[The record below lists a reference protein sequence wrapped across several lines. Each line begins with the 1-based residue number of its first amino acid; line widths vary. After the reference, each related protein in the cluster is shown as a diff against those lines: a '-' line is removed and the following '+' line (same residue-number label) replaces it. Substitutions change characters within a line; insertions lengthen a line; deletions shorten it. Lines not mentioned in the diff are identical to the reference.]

1 MVALTRQQ
9 KADET
14 RRRLFLAAVQL
25 FTQAGY
31 HATTVETIA
40 ARAGVAKGTFFV
52 HFPTKDAVILEL
64 VRIQTGAALAAR
76 TAALAAGPLAA
87 LRAAT
92 LELGN
97 QAGLSRPLSRAV
109 LGATLTSSEL
119 ADAAD
124 AEFQKVL
131 AAMLADANA
140 ALQRRPAV
148 ADKLARGLMAAYLG
162 AALHFAANAGSLPMR
177 ELLEPLVDQLL
188 EPFEPSRGGT
198 NVPRSHH
205 RARAARKRL

>member
-9 KADET
+9 KADDT
-14 RRRLFLAAVQL
+14 RRRLFAAAVQL

-31 HATTVETIA
+31 HATTVEAIA

-64 VRIQTGAALAAR
+64 VRMQTGAALAAR
-76 TAALAAGPLAA
+76 TAALATGPLAA
-87 LRAAT
+87 LRATT

-131 AAMLADANA
+131 EAMLADART
-140 ALQRRPAV
+140 ALQRRPAA
-148 ADKLARGLMAAYLG
+148 ADQLARGLMAAYLG
-162 AALHFAANAGSLPMR
+162 AALHFAANAGSAPMR
-177 ELLEPLVDQLL
+177 ELLEPLVAQLL
-188 EPFEPSRGGT
+188 EPFESRGGIHAPSR
-198 NVPRSHH
+198 PRH
-205 RARAARKRL
+205 RAARSRV

>member
-9 KADET
+9 KADDT
-14 RRRLFLAAVQL
+14 RRRLFAAAVQL

-31 HATTVETIA
+31 HATTVEAIA

-52 HFPTKDAVILEL
+52 HFPAKDAVILEL
-64 VRIQTGAALAAR
+64 VRRQTDAALAAR
-76 TAALAAGPLAA
+76 TAALATGPLAA
-87 LRAAT
+87 LRATT

-131 AAMLADANA
+131 EAMLADARA
-140 ALQRRPAV
+140 ALQRRPAA
-148 ADKLARGLMAAYLG
+148 ADQLARGLMAAYLG
-162 AALHFAANAGSLPMR
+162 AALHFAANAGSAPMR
-177 ELLEPLVDQLL
+177 ELLEPLVAQLL
-188 EPFEPSRGGT
+188 EPFESRGGIHAPSR
-198 NVPRSHH
+198 PRH
-205 RARAARKRL
+205 RAARSRV

>member
-9 KADET
+9 KADDT
-14 RRRLFLAAVQL
+14 RRRLFAAAVQL

-31 HATTVETIA
+31 HATTVEAIA

-64 VRIQTGAALAAR
+64 VRMQTGAALAAR
-76 TAALAAGPLAA
+76 TAALATGPLAA
-87 LRAAT
+87 LRATT

-131 AAMLADANA
+131 EAMLADARA
-140 ALQRRPAV
+140 ALQRRPAA
-148 ADKLARGLMAAYLG
+148 ADQLARGLMAAYLG
-162 AALHFAANAGSLPMR
+162 AALHFAANAGSAPMR
-177 ELLEPLVDQLL
+177 ELLEPLVAQLL
-188 EPFEPSRGGT
+188 EPFESRGGIHAPSR
-198 NVPRSHH
+198 PRH
-205 RARAARKRL
+205 RAARSRV

>member
-14 RRRLFLAAVQL
+14 RRRLFAAAVQL

-76 TAALAAGPLAA
+76 TAALAAGPLSA

-92 LELGN
+92 LELGD
-97 QAGLSRPLSRAV
+97 QAGMSRPLSRAV

-131 AAMLADANA
+131 AAMLADASA
-140 ALQRRPAV
+140 ALQKRPAA

-177 ELLEPLVDQLL
+177 ALLEPLVDQLL
-188 EPFEPSRGGT
+188 EPYEPSRGGIHE
-198 NVPRSHH
+198 PRP
-205 RARAARKRL
+205 RRRAARSRL

>member
-9 KADET
+9 KADDT
-14 RRRLFLAAVQL
+14 RRRLFLAALHL

-31 HATTVETIA
+31 HATTVEAIA

-64 VRIQTGAALAAR
+64 VRIQTRAAIAAR
-76 TAALAAGPLAA
+76 TAALSAGPLSA

-92 LELGN
+92 LELGD

-131 AAMLADANA
+131 AAMLDDANA
-140 ALQRRPAV
+140 ALARRPAA

-162 AALHFAANAGSLPMR
+162 AALHFATNAGSPPMR

-188 EPFEPSRGGT
+188 EPFAPSRGGT
-198 NVPRSHH
+198 NAP
-205 RARAARKRL
+205 RARRRSAARKRM

>member
-14 RRRLFLAAVQL
+14 RRRLFVAALHL

-31 HATTVETIA
+31 HATTVEAIA

-64 VRIQTGAALAAR
+64 VRIQTGAAIAAR
-76 TAALAAGPLAA
+76 TAALSAGPIAA

-119 ADAAD
+119 AEAAD

-131 AAMLADANA
+131 RGMLDDANA
-140 ALQRRPAV
+140 ALVRRPAA

-177 ELLEPLVDQLL
+177 ELLVPLVDQLL
-188 EPFEPSRGGT
+188 EPFEGGT
-198 NVPRSHH
+198 HEPRAH
-205 RARAARKRL
+205 RRRSARKRL

>member
-14 RRRLFLAAVQL
+14 RRRLFFAAVEL
-25 FTQAGY
+25 FTRAGY
-31 HATTVETIA
+31 HATTVETIV

-124 AEFQKVL
+124 TEFQKVL
-131 AAMLADANA
+131 AAMQDDARA
-140 ALQRRPAV
+140 ALQRRSAA

-162 AALHFAANAGSLPMR
+162 AALHFAANAGSAPMR

-188 EPFEPSRGGT
+188 EPFEGET
-198 NVPRSHH
+198 NAP
-205 RARAARKRL
+205 RARRRAPRKRM

>member
-14 RRRLFLAAVQL
+14 RRRLFGAAVQL

-76 TAALAAGPLAA
+76 TAALAAGPFAA

-109 LGATLTSSEL
+109 LGATLTSQQL

-131 AAMLADANA
+131 ASMLEDANA

-188 EPFEPSRGGT
+188 EPFEPSRGGIHE
-198 NVPRSHH
+198 PRSHH
-205 RARAARKRL
+205 RARAARKRM